1 MKLSN
6 NFHIEYDAGYFKTF
20 TQTTR
25 QKGDNIGS
33 PCTSNEKYYHGLD
46 SLLYHLRAAGEDLTK
61 VKEVCNVLL
70 KEYQVKESKVWYKE
84 QEKAEKDKLKR
95 EEKKEK

>member
-6 NFHIEYDAGYFKTF
+6 NLHLTYDAGYFKTF

-46 SLLYHLRAAGEDLTK
+46 SLLYHLRAAGEDLNK
-61 VKEVCNVLL
+61 VKDVCAALL
-70 KEYQVKESKVWYKE
+70 KDYQVKESKGWYKDRD
-84 QEKAEKDKLKR
+84 KAAEDKLKR
-95 EEKKEK
+95 EEKKSK